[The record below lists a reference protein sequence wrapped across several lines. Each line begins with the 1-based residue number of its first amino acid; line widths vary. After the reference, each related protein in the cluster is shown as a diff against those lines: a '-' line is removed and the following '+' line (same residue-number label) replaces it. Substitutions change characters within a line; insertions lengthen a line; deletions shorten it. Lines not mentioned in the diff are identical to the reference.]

1 MVSGA
6 LIQSLEQL
14 RGLGPEPI
22 IVHDGYRC
30 PEHNREVGGVEHSE
44 HLLGIAADIKIQG
57 LSLQQQYDRA
67 KTVPDFD
74 NGGIGVYP
82 ESNFIHVDVRDG
94 KARWARIKGE
104 YRDIS
109 LSGLKL

>member
-94 KARWARIKGE
+94 KARWAKIKGE